1 MCFFTGNA
9 ITLVIFAASLC
20 VPIFGDADRDDRDI
34 LPVNRNADSVN
45 RNSYSVNRSS
55 DHGAGSSFEEF
66 VLRFA
71 KKYGSQRE
79 YDERF
84 AVYQAS
90 LRRHEWLNA
99 AASARHNG
107 SRWRPRYGV
116 TRFSD
121 LTPQEFREMFLLGTK
136 GPPVH
141 SGASAPP
148 GPHVQLSSL
157 PTHFDWRDKRAVTA
171 VKNQESCGGC
181 WAFASV
187 QVVESASV
195 LTGGLLKPLSVQQVL
210 DCSRV
215 NHGCQGGDTVTAFS
229 WLNKTRLH
237 LVLESLY
244 PFTNSAGPCRIFTNS
259 TPGVE
264 IKDFASHSFRDDE
277 EAMMGWLV
285 GRGPLAVS
293 VDAVS
298 WQDYLGGVVQ
308 HHCSSST
315 PNHAGTLTGYSLGD
329 LPYWIVRNSWGPEW
343 GLDGY
348 IYIKMFEN
356 MCGIANEVATVTV

>member
-121 LTPQEFREMFLLGTK
+121 LTPQEFRGMAIERD
-136 GPPVH
+136 
-141 SGASAPP
+141 GATRRAPP